1 MADDLD
7 RLFKAAAHEPPP
19 GFAAR
24 VAALAR
30 GSPQV
35 PAPPPLSFW
44 RLIPLAAGAGLGALL
59 VAEFALFA
67 FITAAAQ

>member
-7 RLFKAAAHEPPP
+7 RLFACAAHEPPRD
-19 GFAAR
+19 FAAR

-30 GSPQV
+30 GSPQA
-35 PAPPPLSFW
+35 PAPRPLSLW
-44 RLIPLAAGAGLGALL
+44 RLLPLAAGAGFGALL

-67 FITAAAQ
+67 FVTAAAQ

>member
-7 RLFKAAAHEPPP
+7 RLFMTAAHEPPQ

-24 VAALAR
+24 VAALSR
-30 GSPQV
+30 GVSQA
-35 PAPPPLSFW
+35 PAPPPFSLW
-44 RLIPLAAGAGLGALL
+44 RLVPLAASAGLGALL

-67 FITAAAQ
+67 FVTAAAQ